1 MKKSQL
7 LRSGG
12 WLPVVALPLL
22 ALTGCQDKLADDP
35 HYKAPDFLVGNA
47 IESLQNDG
55 QYTTFLR
62 GIELIGY
69 TDVVNTQLL
78 TVLAPTDEAFSRF
91 LGEKGYASIDD
102 LYAARPDYLKEL
114 INYHLIYFA
123 MDWEKMTNF
132 RPEEGD
138 GATEADKAVA
148 AGMYNRF
155 RTRSQHEMETHW
167 NSDPSVRDSVKV
179 VHYDRYLT
187 VFSERLFQ
195 TLGIDAQRNYSYFFP
210 GTKWNPTGNPNGF
223 NIMNA
228 AVLDQQAVVTDNG
241 YLYHIDHVLEP
252 CGTIYEEL
260 SQRPDYQMFCKL
272 FDQYKYYTQ
281 DVNESEKRG
290 YPVYKLS
297 FNGLPNIAQEWISS
311 NNSAY
316 SVNSFNSY
324 NIFVP
329 TDQAMR
335 KMFSEYWEQGCG
347 YSSVETLNPLI
358 QRILMLEC
366 LSYSDVKGEGKD
378 FISYTSF
385 PDFIDAGR
393 TVSYFETQLST
404 PSSGYDQRIVCNNGM
419 IFGATQMEV
428 PGVFASAAGPAF
440 KDVRYLPY
448 LYVLDGSDLLTNFA
462 SNATKHIALIPDTAQ
477 FTAERMRLFKETVDE
492 VSSYTLQ
499 QWNDEAGDYSNMGT
513 SLMRRIV
520 NMNTADEVSEI
531 PAQGTAVIET
541 NTSYNYWFVRDGK
554 MTTNA
559 LFNEQLNP
567 TFSEEIWFPFREIKR
582 GEGKAWSNGRAYA
595 YSYPGIYQPVSAT
608 TLEKELSQNN
618 DRNYPYYCFAQLLR
632 LSGLASGETF
642 STTGANTVRTDP
654 TMENNRFIAFV
665 PTNEA
670 IKAALK
676 SLPGC
681 SNLSINDQYT
691 ISGKATQADLANYLL
706 SYFLVADRNNF
717 TAYPYP
723 GSSCKGDFETGGKY
737 GMRISDDGKQLSIS
751 ALSNGTA
758 VGNNVPVVS
767 KYYYLPFAFEDG
779 AFHLIDGVL

>member
-210 GTKWNPTGNPNGF
+210 GTQWNPTGNPNGF

-297 FNGLPNIAQEWISS
+297 FKGLPDIAQEWISS
-311 NNSAY
+311 NYSDY

-404 PSSGYDQRIVCNNGM
+404 PSSDYDQRIVCNNGM

-492 VSSYTLQ
+492 VSTYTLQ

-531 PAQGTAVIET
+531 PTQGTAVIET

-665 PTNEA
+665 PTNDA